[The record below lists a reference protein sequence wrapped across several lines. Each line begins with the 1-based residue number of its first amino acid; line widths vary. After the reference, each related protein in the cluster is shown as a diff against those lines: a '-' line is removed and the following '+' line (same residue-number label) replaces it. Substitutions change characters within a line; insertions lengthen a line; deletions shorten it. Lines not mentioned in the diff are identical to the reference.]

1 MGFFVIY
8 STIIEVIRLDAIHSG
23 GLMKRRLAREIV
35 VQSLYQIE
43 MNGVTGDEAINIVV
57 EEARQDNEIGADVS
71 ELADIDVFT
80 RELLQ
85 GIHDKQEIIDQ
96 KLVGYLTGWQVDRL
110 SRVDRQ
116 ILRLA
121 AYELLYREDVP
132 PKVVINEAIELA
144 KHFGLEENGKF
155 VNGVLGRMLRERE
168 GNEPQ
173 EDNNP

>member
-1 MGFFVIY
+1 
-8 STIIEVIRLDAIHSG
+8 
-23 GLMKRRLAREIV
+23 MKRRIAREIV

-43 MNGVTGDEAINIVV
+43 MNGVTGDEAVNIVM
-57 EEARQDNEIGADVS
+57 EEARQDNEIGTDVA
-71 ELADIDVFT
+71 ELAKIDAFT
-80 RELLQ
+80 RELVKGVQ
-85 GIHDKQEIIDQ
+85 DKLETIDQ
-96 KLVGYLTGWQVDRL
+96 SLVVYLTGWQVDRL

-121 AYELLYREDVP
+121 VYEMMYQDVP

-168 GNEPQ
+168 ENQSRDGEKP
-173 EDNNP
+173 